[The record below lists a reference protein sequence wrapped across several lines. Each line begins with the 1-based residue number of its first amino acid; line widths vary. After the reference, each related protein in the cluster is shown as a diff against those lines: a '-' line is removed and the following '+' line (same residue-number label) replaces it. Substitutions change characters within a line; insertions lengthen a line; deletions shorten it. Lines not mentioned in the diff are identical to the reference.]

1 MVHFQR
7 WLLFSCIS
15 KDILVNDTAYV
26 TDKLKNKNNIS
37 GTVQFNITNHCNKVE
52 QFNNTARQ
60 LGGLII
66 FD

>member
-37 GTVQFNITNHCNKVE
+37 GTVQFNIIIVTKL
-52 QFNNTARQ
+52 NN
-60 LGGLII
+60 LII
-66 FD
+66 LHVNLEG